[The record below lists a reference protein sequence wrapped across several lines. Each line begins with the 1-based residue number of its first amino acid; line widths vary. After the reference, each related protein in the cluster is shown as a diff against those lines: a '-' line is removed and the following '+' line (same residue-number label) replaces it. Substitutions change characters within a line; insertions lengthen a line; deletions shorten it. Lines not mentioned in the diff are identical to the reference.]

1 MSHQIEFSVIIP
13 ALKYNKYLEKNL
25 YSLNKQSFKNFE
37 VIIISENN
45 IIFDKTNFF
54 FAIKVLKQ
62 NIYTPGEKRN
72 FAAKHSEGNYLAFID
87 DDAYADETWLLR
99 AKNKINSIKVENFIL
114 GGPGI
119 LPDNDSNFSRMID
132 SSLRSF
138 LYGNTKLRYE
148 SINKENVTLDD
159 WPSVNMIIKKKT
171 FFDLKGFDK
180 KYWPGED
187 SILCNKLIINEGR
200 IIYVHDMIVKHYR
213 RANILKHFKQ
223 IFRYSF
229 TRGKLFRQRHKN
241 SINIIYTFPSI
252 FFIYF
257 LICLFIQ
264 KLIFFSPFFLIFVI
278 LYIESF
284 FFSKENKFIV
294 KIISPLI
301 IYLNILVYGLGFIS
315 SFIFFKYNTKL
326 GR

>member
-114 GGPGI
+114 GG
-119 LPDNDSNFSRMID
+119 
-132 SSLRSF
+132 
-138 LYGNTKLRYE
+138 
-148 SINKENVTLDD
+148 
-159 WPSVNMIIKKKT
+159 
-171 FFDLKGFDK
+171 
-180 KYWPGED
+180 
-187 SILCNKLIINEGR
+187 
-200 IIYVHDMIVKHYR
+200 
-213 RANILKHFKQ
+213 
-223 IFRYSF
+223 
-229 TRGKLFRQRHKN
+229 
-241 SINIIYTFPSI
+241 
-252 FFIYF
+252 
-257 LICLFIQ
+257 
-264 KLIFFSPFFLIFVI
+264 
-278 LYIESF
+278 
-284 FFSKENKFIV
+284 
-294 KIISPLI
+294 
-301 IYLNILVYGLGFIS
+301 
-315 SFIFFKYNTKL
+315 
-326 GR
+326 